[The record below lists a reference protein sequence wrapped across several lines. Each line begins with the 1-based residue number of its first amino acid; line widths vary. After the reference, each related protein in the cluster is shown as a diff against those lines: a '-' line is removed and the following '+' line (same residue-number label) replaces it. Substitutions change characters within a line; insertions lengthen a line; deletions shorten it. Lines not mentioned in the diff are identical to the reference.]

1 MARRRNEAKGDR
13 TWTHAVLALGTRSHV
28 GMKRSSN
35 QDAICALVGPNAPPG
50 TDALLAVADGMGGHQ
65 AGEVASGMA
74 IRGLVA
80 KLSGGVATP
89 GTGGRLTPVLQRV
102 IGALN
107 TDIHLAASRPE
118 TRGMGTTLTVAAI
131 VSDALTIG
139 HVGDSRA
146 YLLRDRTMRQLTQD
160 HSWVAEQVARGVL
173 TAQEAENHPR
183 RNILTRAMGV
193 DPRVEVDGVTLKL
206 VAGDLLLLCS
216 DGLHG
221 LVSDDNIA
229 KLLVDQD
236 PGTAA
241 REMVDLANTNG
252 GDDNISVVVARFD
265 GVGPASSAFG
275 RTTLTR
281 ATSAGGKRSLLGT
294 ATRVLFFPVR
304 LSFRILRRLFIDPFR
319 RRR

>member
-13 TWTHAVLALGTRSHV
+13 TLTHAVLALGTRSHV

-35 QDAICALVGPNAPPG
+35 QDAICALVGPNAPLG

-89 GTGGRLTPVLQRV
+89 GTGGLTPVLQRV
-102 IGALN
+102 IGELN
-107 TDIHLAASRPE
+107 TDIHRAASRPE

-221 LVSDDNIA
+221 LVSDDQIA
-229 KLLVDQD
+229 KLLVGKA

-252 GDDNISVVVARFD
+252 GTDNISVVVARFD

-275 RTTLTR
+275 RTTLAR

-294 ATRVLFFPVR
+294 ATRVLLFPAR
-304 LSFRILRRLFIDPFR
+304 LSSRILHRLFIDPFR